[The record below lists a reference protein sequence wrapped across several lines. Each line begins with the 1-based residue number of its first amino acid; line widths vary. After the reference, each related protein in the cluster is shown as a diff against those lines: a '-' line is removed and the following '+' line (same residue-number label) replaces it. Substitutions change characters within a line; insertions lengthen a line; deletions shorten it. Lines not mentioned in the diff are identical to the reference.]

1 MIVGFAA
8 FTTASFD
15 DGLGFGGGAAVDD
28 VGADHWSILFRSI
41 RCSCGGLEEPE
52 ERWALLSCGRH
63 GFGRFMVC
71 RLGLS
76 AVSYRVSSSRLTP
89 EFIGCLVGWDGGHSG
104 SILGRHFGYL
114 KSRGSTLDLLIID
127 LIDHSIIAFTSS
139 LESKW

>member
-1 MIVGFAA
+1 M
-8 FTTASFD
+8 
-15 DGLGFGGGAAVDD
+15 GAA
-28 VGADHWSILFRSI
+28 ILWTPWFRS
-41 RCSCGGLEEPE
+41 
-52 ERWALLSCGRH
+52 
-63 GFGRFMVC
+63 FY
-71 RLGLS
+71 GLS
-76 AVSYRVSSSRLTP
+76 SGSICGLYRVSSSRLTP